1 MIYTMN
7 NMMSMIIN
15 IQVGDIVFLIH
26 QAIKKH
32 VVRTVVAEARQ
43 RRLPQDLEEL
53 RVEWAE
59 YVKNG

>member
-7 NMMSMIIN
+7 NTMSN
-15 IQVGDIVFLIH
+15 IQVGELLYLTH

-32 VVRTVVAEARQ
+32 LVRALVAEARQ

-53 RVEWAE
+53 RVEWAGNF
-59 YVKNG
+59 KNG

>member
-15 IQVGDIVFLIH
+15 IQVGDIVFLTH

-32 VVRTVVAEARQ
+32 VVRAVVAEARQ

-59 YVKNG
+59 NVKNG

>member
-32 VVRTVVAEARQ
+32 VVRAVVAEARQ

-53 RVEWAE
+53 RVE
-59 YVKNG
+59 